1 MSRGEIKIAILSNW
15 VNIVKVFGGIA
26 VACVLFY
33 LNATYVTKNDFTP
46 VAQEIKVQAQ
56 QISYVN
62 AEVKNISRRLSKIVD
77 DEGNPV
83 NTDKMVEIQKD
94 IAKILMRMENLNEK
108 VDRLDK
114 NK

>member
-15 VNIVKVFGGIA
+15 ANIVKIFGGIG

-33 LNATYVTKNDFTP
+33 LNATYVTKSDFTP

-56 QISYVN
+56 Q
-62 AEVKNISRRLSKIVD
+62 SRRLSKIVD
-77 DEGNPV
+77 DEGDPV

>member
-1 MSRGEIKIAILSNW
+1 
-15 VNIVKVFGGIA
+15 
-26 VACVLFY
+26 
-33 LNATYVTKNDFTP
+33 
-46 VAQEIKVQAQ
+46 
-56 QISYVN
+56 
-62 AEVKNISRRLSKIVD
+62 VD
-77 DEGNPV
+77 DEGDPV